1 MSNKK
6 IIEGNTA
13 DLEGLK
19 RMNVASNIDKKEETD
34 PKVIQQARLDAIERA
49 SEKLYSVIAENS
61 DEPVVF
67 SFEDMRHI
75 YACWRSILGPARTS
89 DMEYLYC
96 LYQLSTKINTKAE
109 SDIRNGKRFMDMF
122 EIRNVRDNN
131 YLRLFDAVIIDNSV
145 DSNNKNDLKSFRKYT
160 FTKIDFPFQKLDI
173 NLNDLIKCES
183 IFDVPKE
190 IIMFPLIIAL
200 IGRVLDRFNTQFVVY
215 LKENATNFNAC
226 DFAGYLNVQTCIG
239 ARWHDLIA
247 AMQVQFD
254 ATFDD
259 YIRPLE
265 YGNIVIADP
274 GSYFG
279 ISRDRI
285 APGYAHYGSGKVFGA
300 DNLELR
306 NVFRDENI
314 KGLLL
319 TNTQAVRIE
328 VMDEVY
334 VHHRRV
340 VHSASGE
347 NFHSLTAEVY
357 YRFIP
362 MLLPVPAIIS
372 TGLPD
377 LRALQP

>member
-13 DLEGLK
+13 DSEGLK

-160 FTKIDFPFQKLDI
+160 FTKIDFPFQKLDVEVTFQK
-173 NLNDLIKCES
+173 LDVDVTSLI
-183 IFDVPKE
+183 PHE
-190 IIMFPLIIAL
+190 IILADTKEMIAFLLTIVL
-200 IGRVLDRFNTQFVVY
+200 IGRVAD
-215 LKENATNFNAC
+215 C
-226 DFAGYLNVQTCIG
+226 S
-239 ARWHDLIA
+239 
-247 AMQVQFD
+247 
-254 ATFDD
+254 TFTVEL
-259 YIRPLE
+259 P
-265 YGNIVIADP
+265 A
-274 GSYFG
+274 S
-279 ISRDRI
+279 SRD
-285 APGYAHYGSGKVFGA
+285 GFLGSPLG
-300 DNLELR
+300 LR
-306 NVFRDENI
+306 SSTR
-314 KGLLL
+314 
-319 TNTQAVRIE
+319 AR
-328 VMDEVY
+328 
-334 VHHRRV
+334 
-340 VHSASGE
+340 
-347 NFHSLTAEVY
+347 
-357 YRFIP
+357 
-362 MLLPVPAIIS
+362 S
-372 TGLPD
+372 TGFTSGRPN
-377 LRALQP
+377 PTK